1 MNKEHK
7 DTVGRFGKG
16 IGEILVENFSLSTEN
31 LEASNFILRQAFDDL
46 VVPHYFE
53 PFVRENIDLN
63 YAIRLRSDTDLNNVR
78 LFKGDGDQDRPS
90 QIISRSS

>member
-31 LEASNFILRQAFDDL
+31 LEEALKEQQKDPGKKLGEIL
-46 VVPHYFE
+46 VE
-53 PFVRENIDLN
+53 KNM
-63 YAIRLRSDTDLNNVR
+63 
-78 LFKGDGDQDRPS
+78 
-90 QIISRSS
+90 